1 MRKIRD
7 SHDILK
13 YMVSAA
19 DRPLLKINR
28 QRVINLEQDEE
39 PRKLFTDVDMNNSD
53 LSITDYNSDKQDDNH
68 H

>member
-1 MRKIRD
+1 
-7 SHDILK
+7 
-13 YMVSAA
+13 MVSAA
-19 DRPLLKINR
+19 DKPLLKINR

-39 PRKLFTDVDMNNSD
+39 PRKLSTDVDMNNSD